1 MAAPLPNQVGSCA
14 ETFIKEI
21 HFRLAA
27 PEANGGYVGV
37 PISGSAIPFTNG
49 GYQVLYDRVHAIHR
63 SQPRINQESV
73 LPLSQIAPVS
83 AIATR
88 EGVFM
93 KLLICELV
101 NAGSYLTASTVVA
114 ALKIV

>member
-1 MAAPLPNQVGSCA
+1 MVFMWAFQSLAQQYHLPMVATKCYTTECMQF
-14 ETFIKEI
+14 T
-21 HFRLAA
+21 
-27 PEANGGYVGV
+27 EAN
-37 PISGSAIPFTNG
+37 
-49 GYQVLYDRVHAIHR
+49 L
-63 SQPRINQESV
+63 RINQESV
-73 LPLSQIAPVS
+73 LPLSQIAPMS

-93 KLLICELV
+93 KLLIYELV

>member
-49 GYQVLYDRVHAIHR
+49 GYQMLYDRVHAIHR
-63 SQPRINQESV
+63 SQPEDKSRVCLTFIPNCSHVRHRDTRGRIYETTNLRTGERWL
-73 LPLSQIAPVS
+73 LPDSQH
-83 AIATR
+83 
-88 EGVFM
+88 
-93 KLLICELV
+93 ICGG
-101 NAGSYLTASTVVA
+101 A
-114 ALKIV
+114 